1 VFEAAFIDLL
11 AADATLVGLLS
22 TFSSEPAIFS
32 NVAPQAAEPPYI
44 VFDIDTTLGLNRA
57 AFGFAITCDIWHY
70 KESGAAVRQMAER
83 VEYVTDQQKIMV
95 DVGGRFQAIRLF
107 YESGRE
113 TEQTDIKLRRYV
125 VSLSAR
131 AGRKK
136 WCEQIT

>member
-1 VFEAAFIDLL
+1 MFEAAFIDLL
-11 AADATLVGLLS
+11 AADSTLVGLLS

-32 NVAPQAAEPPYI
+32 NAAPQAAEPPYI

-57 AFGFAITCDIWHY
+57 AFGFTVTCDIWHY
-70 KESGAAVRQMAER
+70 KESAAAVRQMAER